1 MLPSSAE
8 SVSEHGDVTLLK
20 GGVGWLGSLGMAV
33 GVMAPTGGLAFFFG
47 VTALFVGESG
57 PLVMLVGTLVGIIVA
72 LVFAAFARRMSSASS
87 LYMFNGRS
95 LGVSYGFIS
104 AWVMLLAYILLAAAI
119 CPYENTFT
127 AQIWAPLG
135 DIPPTLT
142 GVITLALAAF
152 LSFRGVRIST
162 YLVAIVEFIGVGTA
176 LIVGFAVIAHGGF
189 GGHRLGIHPYFGLNG
204 LSLSGFA
211 FGIAFA
217 FSGLAGFDS
226 AANLGEES
234 RRPRQLI
241 PTTIVLVMVATG
253 VLYIFGSWTQTMAFS
268 NAADLASSASP
279 LVAIADQYLSPWY
292 GHVIAAAAALSL
304 FGAITAELGV
314 ASRLLFALGR
324 DGFASSML
332 ARVHRTHRTPFVA
345 LGVVTVAAAICFVPL
360 AGIASEDV
368 YAYIG
373 TAAGVMILFAYF
385 LTMAAGAFYFIR
397 TSTATI
403 ASRLLP
409 ILPIVAIPMTGYA
422 LYSTL
427 SPIPAYPIN
436 ITLYAVF
443 GVVVIGVGLI
453 ALQPNLRRRLASSPL
468 FTASGTVSG
477 GDADAE
483 LIRPGA

>member
-1 MLPSSAE
+1 MTRSSAKTP
-8 SVSEHGDVTLLK
+8 VEHGDATLMK
-20 GGVGWLGSLGMAV
+20 GSVGWLGSLGMAV

-47 VTALFVGESG
+47 VTAIFVGESG
-57 PLVMLVGTLVGIIVA
+57 PLVMLVGTIVGIIVA

-95 LGVSYGFIS
+95 LGVSYGFVS
-104 AWVMLLAYILLAAAI
+104 AWVMLLAYILFAAAI

-142 GVITLALAAF
+142 GIITLGLAAF

-176 LIVGFAVIAHGGF
+176 IVVGLAVIAHGGY
-189 GGHRLGIHPYFGLNG
+189 GGHRLGLHPYFGLNG

-211 FGIAFA
+211 FGVAFA

-234 RRPRQLI
+234 RRPRELI
-241 PTTIVLVMVATG
+241 PATIVMVMVATG
-253 VLYIFGSWTQTMAFS
+253 VLYIFGSWTQTMAFR
-268 NAADLASSASP
+268 NATDLANSP
-279 LVAIADQYLSPWY
+279 IPLITVADQYLSPWY
-292 GHVIAAAAALSL
+292 GHVIATAATLSL

-324 DGFASSML
+324 DGFADSRL
-332 ARVHRTHRTPFVA
+332 ARVHPTHRTPFVA
-345 LGVVTVAAAICFVPL
+345 LGVVTLAAAICFVPL
-360 AGIASEDV
+360 AGIPSEDV

-385 LTMAAGAFYFIR
+385 LTMVAGTSYFIR
-397 TSTATI
+397 VRSATSLG
-403 ASRLLP
+403 RLLP
-409 ILPIVAIPMTGYA
+409 LLPIVAIPLTGYT

-436 ITLYAVF
+436 VTLYAVF
-443 GVVVIGVGLI
+443 GVVIVGIGLI
-453 ALQPNLRRRLASSPL
+453 SFNPGLRRRLASSPL
-468 FTASGTVSG
+468 FTSSGEVFG
-477 GDADAE
+477 GEADAE
-483 LIRPGA
+483 LVRPVA